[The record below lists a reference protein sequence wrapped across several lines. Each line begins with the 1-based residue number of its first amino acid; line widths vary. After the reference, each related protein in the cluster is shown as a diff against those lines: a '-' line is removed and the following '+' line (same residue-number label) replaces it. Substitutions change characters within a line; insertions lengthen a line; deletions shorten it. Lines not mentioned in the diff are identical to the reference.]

1 MHAGKQTSVVTR
13 PPLRSDSG
21 VAPRPSLSLRPA
33 VPRAPQSRAQGMR
46 TPAGPRPAAHE
57 PAAQP
62 DRGGRPPL
70 STVGGTGPAQTCR
83 TPDPGRPEAAIF
95 SHPPHDVT
103 RAPPLSFP
111 FPAVLSARQ
120 THAQSW
126 LFLML
131 AMFEKGESEITW
143 PCTLP
148 EAIKRPGRKREL
160 TGGARRRGS

>member
-1 MHAGKQTSVVTR
+1 MSRQHNRTEEEGRRSAQWAGRARHR
-13 PPLRSDSG
+13 PD
-21 VAPRPSLSLRPA
+21 
-33 VPRAPQSRAQGMR
+33 
-46 TPAGPRPAAHE
+46 
-57 PAAQP
+57 
-62 DRGGRPPL
+62 
-70 STVGGTGPAQTCR
+70 R
-83 TPDPGRPEAAIF
+83 TPDLGRPEAAIF

-111 FPAVLSARQ
+111 FPAVLSDRQ

-160 TGGARRRGS
+160 TGVLGGAGVSYVALLLYITC